1 MRLNEVLLSLSSAD
15 LSIIVAPHKVKKRRY
30 LLRSCFVDV
39 RRMLLFMVEWVF
51 LGASLVAQLVK
62 NLPAMQEILV
72 RFLGQEDPQ
81 EKG

>member
-1 MRLNEVLLSLSSAD
+1 MAL
-15 LSIIVAPHKVKKRRY
+15 HKVKKRRY
-30 LLRSCFVDV
+30 LLRSRLVDV

-51 LGASLVAQLVK
+51 LGASLVAQLV
-62 NLPAMQEILV
+62 NSLPPMQETLV